1 MINNEYPFNTLKECG
16 YSEGTLERC
25 RKSDDLLLSF
35 EVALSMFTTPKERS
49 IIHFHYRD
57 GQSLNEIAE
66 NNNVGV
72 HTIYMQK
79 CSALKKIADNDC
91 HNLIA
96 FGISSY
102 IKDIEWK
109 SYETG
114 YNKGFDEGTARGF
127 GKAVRLMKEGFKIN
141 ENSYKSDEEYTLCTD
156 DIFKAR
162 TANAL
167 QRRFGDLTLK
177 DLYKISPETLCEI
190 RNFGKTSYAD
200 VIQVLEEHGFD
211 VTNHKRFFYEK
222 FPEEKKKN
230 YER

>member
-1 MINNEYPFNTLKECG
+1 MINNEYPFNILKECG
-16 YSEGTLERC
+16 CSEGTLERC

-91 HNLIA
+91 CNLIA

-102 IKDIEWK
+102 IKEIEWK
-109 SYETG
+109 SYEIG

-141 ENSYKSDEEYTLCTD
+141 ENSFKSDEEYTLCTD

-211 VTNHKRFFYEK
+211 VTSHKRFFYEK
-222 FPEEKKKN
+222 FPEEEEKN